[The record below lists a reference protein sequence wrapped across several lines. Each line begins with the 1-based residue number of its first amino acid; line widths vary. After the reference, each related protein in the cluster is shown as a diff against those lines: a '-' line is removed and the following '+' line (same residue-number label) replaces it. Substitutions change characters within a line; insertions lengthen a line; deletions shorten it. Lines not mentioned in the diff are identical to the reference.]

1 MIVELMQQYPRASII
16 VVSTLITFF
25 MTLIYKYTTNQAR
38 LGEIKKM
45 QKDYQEQSKALKDH
59 PDKLMEMQK
68 KILALSTEMMKHSL
82 KPMLITTL
90 PMFVLIIWIRNIY
103 TPVLSSWIWYYI
115 ISALVLNSI
124 FRKALNVQ

>member
-1 MIVELMQQYPRASII
+1 MIVELMQQYPKGSII
-16 VVSTLITFF
+16 LVSALITFF
-25 MTLIYKYTTNQAR
+25 MTLIYKYTTNQTR

-45 QKDYQEQSKALKDH
+45 QKDYKEQSKALKDH

-68 KILALSTEMMKHSL
+68 KILALSTEMMKHSM

-124 FRKALNVQ
+124 FRKALKVQ